1 MKSDYIF
8 AQNIPLSD
16 RIHCSEPILEKNE
29 CQVVLLSGLNG
40 SGKTTWAKKYI
51 EENPKK
57 DFNLLNIEY
66 VLSKMT
72 VCLREKKNILK

>member
-1 MKSDYIF
+1 MKSDYTF

-16 RIHCSEPILEKNE
+16 RIRGSEPVLEKNE
-29 CQVVLLSGLNG
+29 CQVILLSGLNG
-40 SGKTTWAKKYI
+40 SGKTTWAKKYM

-66 VLSKMT
+66 VLSKMA
-72 VCLREKKNILK
+72 VCSKGKNRIKN

>member
-1 MKSDYIF
+1 MKPDYIF

-16 RIHCSEPILEKNE
+16 RIRCSEPILEKNE

-40 SGKTTWAKKYI
+40 SGKTNWAKKYI

-57 DFNLLNIEY
+57 NFNLLNIEY
-66 VLSKMT
+66 VFSKMA
-72 VCLREKKNILK
+72 VCLKGDYRMKN